1 MRMMILASA
10 TLATFV
16 IATAFT
22 APVVAAEIDMSGT
35 TYLTFTD
42 VQDEETDFH
51 FKGVVEGMGIFVA
64 DNPDNPV
71 MHAIIDFD
79 GVYHSAKRDDIEYIQ
94 RTGAYGAMI
103 LTDADDEYLIL
114 SYVRH
119 PGEQVQ
125 WTANGGSGKY
135 ANASGNGGIVF
146 ETLPSFSGKF
156 TFSGS
161 ITID

>member
-1 MRMMILASA
+1 MHMMISASA
-10 TLATFV
+10 TLAAVAF
-16 IATAFT
+16 ATSFT
-22 APVVAAEIDMSGT
+22 ASVLAAEIDMSGT

-42 VQDEETDFH
+42 IQDEETDSH

-64 DNPDNPV
+64 DDASSPV

-79 GVYHSAKRDDIEYIQ
+79 AVFHSAKRDDIEYIQ

-103 LTDADDEYLIL
+103 LTDAEEDYLIL